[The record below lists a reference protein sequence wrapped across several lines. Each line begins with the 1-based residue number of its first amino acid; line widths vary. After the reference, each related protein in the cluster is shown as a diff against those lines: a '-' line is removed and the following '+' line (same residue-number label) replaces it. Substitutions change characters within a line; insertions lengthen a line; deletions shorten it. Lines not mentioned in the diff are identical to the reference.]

1 MSDRGADEGGGEE
14 NFQLVT
20 VTNHKPEGQP
30 HLATVSL
37 SFHLILNEWII
48 QNDMKNILQAV
59 QSQISVGGILVKPQ
73 DSKAAIL
80 KLEADVDASI
90 ETLPAVQRELG
101 PNSSTSV
108 PVLLVSAAQLWPWHT
123 LVPSFPPADL
133 QDGLFRQ
140 VFRTSSFLLSCWLL
154 QSLCAEMVSG
164 GDPSASTS
172 SP

>member
-73 DSKAAIL
+73 DSK
-80 KLEADVDASI
+80 
-90 ETLPAVQRELG
+90 
-101 PNSSTSV
+101 
-108 PVLLVSAAQLWPWHT
+108 
-123 LVPSFPPADL
+123 
-133 QDGLFRQ
+133 
-140 VFRTSSFLLSCWLL
+140 L
-154 QSLCAEMVSG
+154 QS
-164 GDPSASTS
+164 
-172 SP
+172 

>member
-1 MSDRGADEGGGEE
+1 MLDVSDRGADEGGGEE

-30 HLATVSL
+30 QLATVSL

-73 DSKAAIL
+73 DSEAAIL

-90 ETLPAVQRELG
+90 ETLPAVQRELR
-101 PNSSTSV
+101 PNSSTSD
-108 PVLLVSAAQLWPWHT
+108 PPYICTSLTGLCSPALALAHT
-123 LVPSFPPADL
+123 GAE
-133 QDGLFRQ
+133 
-140 VFRTSSFLLSCWLL
+140 LSTCRPTRWII
-154 QSLCAEMVSG
+154 QTGV
-164 GDPSASTS
+164 
-172 SP
+172 